1 MDTQEREGAHATG
14 LLRLALYHPRIVSRL
29 LIVRA
34 ILDDARRCTTMA
46 AALLTTPLLGFQLRG
61 AVPRHRAAA
70 ASVKMQQLATE
81 GDLELPVPATFLD
94 SHKHNLKDLDEYKA
108 MYKRSVDDPS
118 GFWAD
123 IANTFHWETPF
134 KETVTSN
141 FNAAEGKVESKWFD
155 GGKTNICYNALD
167 RHVKAGHG
175 DQICFHHEG
184 NEESDELQDWTY
196 QQTLDEVSRLTL
208 TLT

>member
-1 MDTQEREGAHATG
+1 MSPEVHETVPP
-14 LLRLALYHPRIVSRL
+14 RLALYHPRIVSRL

>member
-1 MDTQEREGAHATG
+1 
-14 LLRLALYHPRIVSRL
+14 
-29 LIVRA
+29 
-34 ILDDARRCTTMA
+34 MA

-61 AVPRHRAAA
+61 AVPRHRVAA

-134 KETVTSN
+134 KETVTTN
-141 FNAAEGKVESKWFD
+141 FDSAAGDVESKWFD

-175 DQICFHHEG
+175 EQVCFHHEG

-196 QQTLDEVSRLTL
+196 QQTLDEVRVRVRVRVRVS
-208 TLT
+208 

>member
-1 MDTQEREGAHATG
+1 
-14 LLRLALYHPRIVSRL
+14 
-29 LIVRA
+29 
-34 ILDDARRCTTMA
+34 MA

-196 QQTLDEVSRLTL
+196 QQTLDEVSRRTL
-208 TLT
+208 TLTPT

>member
-1 MDTQEREGAHATG
+1 
-14 LLRLALYHPRIVSRL
+14 
-29 LIVRA
+29 
-34 ILDDARRCTTMA
+34 MA

-94 SHKHNLKDLDEYKA
+94 SHEHNLKDLAEYKA

-196 QQTLDEVSRLTL
+196 QQTLDEVSRRTL